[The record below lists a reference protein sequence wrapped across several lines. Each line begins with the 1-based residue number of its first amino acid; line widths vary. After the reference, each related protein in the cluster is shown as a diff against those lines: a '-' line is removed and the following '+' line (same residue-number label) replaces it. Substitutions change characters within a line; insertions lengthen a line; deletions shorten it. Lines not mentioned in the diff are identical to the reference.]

1 MKVMITENV
10 ALKASVVNGAEGILR
25 ELHYTKDDAGNRYAD
40 CAYVEIPGS
49 NVNMHPLG
57 KDVVPIFPTNSRFE
71 YVPTVGKSF
80 WVSRAQLPLLP
91 AYAFTDYKAQG
102 RSLKKVII
110 DLNGSRSLQSV
121 YVMLSRATSL
131 SSMAVLRNFNPRTI
145 YSTLSQDFREEFA
158 RLEALDSFTT
168 EEFHRRCT
176 DENRE
181 TRMEMDSL
189 Y

>member
-10 ALKASVVNGAEGILR
+10 ALKASVVNGAEGTLR
-25 ELHYTKDDAGNRYAD
+25 ELHYTTDDNGNRFVD

-49 NVNMHPLG
+49 NVNMHPLD
-57 KDVVPIFPTNSRFE
+57 KDVVPIFPTTSRFE
-71 YVPTVGKSF
+71 YTPTAGKMF
-80 WVSRAQLPLLP
+80 WVSRTQLPLLP

-110 DLNGSRSLQSV
+110 DLNGAMPLQSV

-131 SSMAVLRNFNPRTI
+131 SSMAVLRNFNPRTL
-145 YSTLSQDFREEFA
+145 YSNLSQDFRDEFA
-158 RLEALDSFTT
+158 RLEALDASTT
-168 EEFHRRCT
+168 EAFNRRH
-176 DENRE
+176 DVRE
-181 TRMEMDSL
+181 SEIEAEADAL